1 MSHRFTLLLAWLAL
15 LLLGG
20 GWLFTT
26 LKPQTDLSLFLPQGK
41 SETQR
46 RLLSELHHGK
56 ATRLLLFG
64 IAGGDAEGRADLSQD
79 LVAALRRSERFERVE
94 NGTPGDL
101 RFDPQL
107 LRYRYLLT
115 PPQHLQE
122 TLSVAGLRT
131 ALEARLAE
139 LQSPLPNPFKS
150 LVPRDPTSAYAKLL
164 NEGQPQH
171 RIARTA
177 GVWSSQQG
185 DLAILLA
192 MAHEGGLA
200 LDQQAETV
208 SVIRNSFDR
217 LNPDSRYRLLL
228 SGPGVFAVDSKQMIE
243 SESRQL
249 SLLASGVILL
259 LLLLA
264 YRHPPYLLYAALP
277 LVSALLAATLLT
289 RLLFDNLHGIT
300 LAFGITLLG
309 VTLDYPVHLFSHLTR
324 GEAASHTMRSI
335 WPTLRLGVLT
345 TCLGYLVLV
354 ATDFTGLQ
362 QLGVF
367 TLAGLLTAALVSR
380 HLLPL
385 LLQTVTP
392 PSPRGDPLLRLI
404 SRKRW
409 TPVALLGGA
418 TLLAIVALCTGP
430 RLWNDDVAVLSP
442 LPAELLAQDRFLR
455 QQLMADE
462 SSQLM
467 LLRGQTIEQLLV
479 RCESLKLH
487 LHQAVADDL
496 STGASL
502 PCDYLPSRARQA
514 QSRARIPP
522 REEMALRLEQA
533 LEGLPFRAQAF
544 DAFLDELQASR
555 GLDPL
560 TYTELQAKPL
570 RERLDPLL
578 RAEADGWLALAPLS
592 QATGSIA
599 LATRLEQAQSGITY
613 LNLREET
620 SRLVGDFRR
629 AILAQVFLG
638 IAVMLAV
645 LWFGLRSLAH
655 ALGILLPIAAA
666 VLITLAVLQVMG
678 ESMNLFHLISLMLV
692 VGIGVDFSLFF
703 SRATAEERERNT
715 TLHALSLC
723 ALSSV
728 SVFAILGSSSIPVL
742 HAIGLTVAFGVGLSY
757 LATYAFWYMPWPP
770 LRKPGRRTS

>member
-1 MSHRFTLLLAWLAL
+1 MSHRITLLLAWLAL

-20 GWLFTT
+20 GWLFAT
-26 LKPQTDLSLFLPQGK
+26 LHPQTDLSLFLPRGE
-41 SETQR
+41 SGTQQL
-46 RLLSELHHGK
+46 LLSELHQGR
-56 ATRLLLFG
+56 ANRLLLLG
-64 IAGGDAEGRADLSQD
+64 IAGGDAEGRADLSQG
-79 LVAALRRSERFERVE
+79 LVAALRRSGRFEHVE

-101 RFDPQL
+101 HFDPQL

-115 PPQHLQE
+115 PPERLHE
-122 TLSVAGLRT
+122 TLSVKGLRT

-150 LVPRDPTSAYAKLL
+150 LVSRDPTAAYTRWV
-164 NEGQPQH
+164 NGGQPQH

-177 GVWSSQQG
+177 GVWSSLQG

-192 MAHEGGLA
+192 MTHEGGLA
-200 LDQQAETV
+200 LDQQAESV
-208 SVIRNSFDR
+208 RVIRNSFDR
-217 LNPDSRYRLLL
+217 LNPNDSYRLLL
-228 SGPGVFAVDSKQMIE
+228 SGPGVFAVHSKQLIE

-249 SLLASGVILL
+249 SLLASGAILL

-324 GEAASHTMRSI
+324 GEAASRTMHRI
-335 WPTLRLGVLT
+335 WPTLRLGVIT
-345 TCLGYLVLV
+345 TCLGYFVLV
-354 ATDFTGLQ
+354 TTSFTGLQ

-367 TLAGLLTAALVSR
+367 TLSGLLTAALVSR
-380 HLLPL
+380 YLLPP
-385 LLQTVTP
+385 LLQTATP
-392 PSPRGDPLLRLI
+392 PRPRGEHLLRLI

-409 TPVALLGGA
+409 PPVALFGGV
-418 TLLAIVALCTGP
+418 TLLAIVALLNGP

-442 LPAELLAQDRFLR
+442 LPAALLAQDRYLR

-467 LLRGQTIEQLLV
+467 LLRGQTVEQLLV
-479 RCESLKLH
+479 RCESLKPILQ
-487 LHQAVADDL
+487 QAIADKL
-496 STGASL
+496 SAGASL

-514 QSRARIPP
+514 QSRAQIPP
-522 REEMALRLEQA
+522 REEMAIRLAQA
-533 LEGLPFRAQAF
+533 LEGLPFRAHAF

-555 GLDPL
+555 SLTPL
-560 TYTELQAKPL
+560 SYTELQAKPL

-578 RAEADGWLALAPLS
+578 HAEADGWLALAPLR
-592 QATGSIA
+592 QVTGSTA
-599 LATRLEQAQSGITY
+599 LATRLEQAPSGISY

-620 SRLVGDFRR
+620 SRLVGEFRR
-629 AILAQVFLG
+629 QILAHVTLG
-638 IAVMLAV
+638 IAVMLVV

-666 VLITLAVLQVMG
+666 VLTTLAALLLMG
-678 ESMNLFHLISLMLV
+678 EAMNLFHLISLMLV
-692 VGIGVDFSLFF
+692 VGIAIDFSLFF
-703 SRATAEERERNT
+703 SRATAEEREHNA

-723 ALSSV
+723 ALSTV

-742 HAIGLTVAFGVGLSY
+742 HAIGLTVAFGVSLSY
-757 LATYAFWYMPWPP
+757 LATYAFWHMPRNP
-770 LRKPGRRTS
+770 LRKPSWRPS